1 MLIEVQL
8 GKYAFMFYDLA
19 KFQFFYNSGQMDV
32 GIEIVP
38 CYSMHKQMSSGVS
51 YGEQLVFDIERLK
64 RHFPSVPVAIILIGC
79 DED

>member
-1 MLIEVQL
+1 
-8 GKYAFMFYDLA
+8 
-19 KFQFFYNSGQMDV
+19 MDV

-51 YGEQLVFDIERLK
+51 YGGQLVFDIERLK